1 MKKFVKVPIE
11 RYINLVNSK
20 SKLIALEIGGVDNW
34 SGYDDS
40 MDYYN
45 EIAEEDISLPIIEEE

>member
-11 RYINLVNSK
+11 KYINLVNSR
-20 SKLIALEIGGVDNW
+20 SKLIALEGGGVDNW

-40 MDYYN
+40 MDYYD
-45 EIAEEDISLPIIEEE
+45 EIAEGDISLPIIEEE